1 MGGLHMNDLDTR
13 IGILEGRYAEI
24 LALLK
29 DLSRTIGETM
39 NANPHAVGRKKVNAK
54 AIIKQ
59 GMTAYHSG
67 ATSNPFGPGTDES
80 EFWQFGYDNAR
91 DTWDEIRK

>member
-1 MGGLHMNDLDTR
+1 MDDMNAR
-13 IGILEGRYAEI
+13 ISHLEQKYAEI

-29 DLSRTIGETM
+29 ELSRTVGGTM
-39 NANPHAVGRKKVNAK
+39 HADTHAVRSRTINAK
-54 AIIKQ
+54 AIIRQ

-67 ATSNPFGPGTDES
+67 AAGNPFAASTDEH
-80 EFWQFGYDNAR
+80 EFWQSGHDHAR